1 MSEQKPY
8 LLEGDFARLI
18 AKRTGRTICSC
29 VDFTRDFLDTFAEV
43 VGNEQRIKMY
53 GYFTLDYIDIA
64 ERDLLTPDGV
74 HSKVVAHK
82 FPRIRISESLYKDN
96 KH

>member
-8 LLEGDFARLI
+8 LLENDFARLI

-43 VGNEQRIKMY
+43 VEQEKRMKLY

-64 ERDLLTPDGV
+64 ERDLVTPDGV
-74 HSKVVAHK
+74 SSKVEAHK
-82 FPRIRISESLYKDN
+82 FPRIRVSESLYK
-96 KH
+96 